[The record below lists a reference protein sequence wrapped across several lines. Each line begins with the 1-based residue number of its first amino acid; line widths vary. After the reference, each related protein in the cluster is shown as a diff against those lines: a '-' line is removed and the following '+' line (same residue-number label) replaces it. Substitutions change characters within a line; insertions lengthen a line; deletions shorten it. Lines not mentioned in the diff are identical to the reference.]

1 MALSLKVKLFYVLG
15 IVHSLWVDLLISN
28 QNALPNRLISLLE
41 ADVQELSILNA
52 PVAIVNFDLLA
63 QLSLNERFLLLD
75 LDVELV
81 CFGAL
86 RDWDLDLDIEY

>member
-28 QNALPNRLISLLE
+28 QDALPNRFISLLE
-41 ADVQELSILNA
+41 ADVQELSIFNA

-63 QLSLNERFLLLD
+63 QLSLNERFLPL
-75 LDVELV
+75 ESH
-81 CFGAL
+81 
-86 RDWDLDLDIEY
+86 

>member
-28 QNALPNRLISLLE
+28 QDALPNGFISLLE

-63 QLSLNERFLLLD
+63 ELSLNERFLPL
-75 LDVELV
+75 ESH
-81 CFGAL
+81 
-86 RDWDLDLDIEY
+86 

>member
-28 QNALPNRLISLLE
+28 QDALPNCLISLLE
-41 ADVQELSILNA
+41 ADVQELSIFNA

-63 QLSLNERFLLLD
+63 ELSLNERFLPL
-75 LDVELV
+75 ESH
-81 CFGAL
+81 
-86 RDWDLDLDIEY
+86 

>member
-28 QNALPNRLISLLE
+28 QDALPNGFISLLE

-63 QLSLNERFLLLD
+63 QLSLNERFLPL
-75 LDVELV
+75 ESH
-81 CFGAL
+81 
-86 RDWDLDLDIEY
+86 

>member
-63 QLSLNERFLLLD
+63 QLSLNERFLPL
-75 LDVELV
+75 ESH
-81 CFGAL
+81 
-86 RDWDLDLDIEY
+86 